1 VNNPDDHD
9 GSSSRVER
17 LTSAQP
23 PGDGLTGTAQTLHQL
38 CRAAAQDLPA
48 SGVAIS
54 LLSDSGASS
63 MAAASDAIS
72 ERVEE
77 LQFTL
82 GEGPCV
88 DAFASRRPVLTDD
101 LEIAGAARWPGYASA
116 AAEHGVRAVFAFP
129 LAVGASCLGA
139 LDVYR
144 THSGPLSPQALAGAL
159 SFATFATATLLQGQ
173 ELAGP
178 DRPPPGLD
186 GALASRFEVHQAQG
200 MLTVQLGVG
209 LEEAL
214 VRLRAHAFAHGRSL
228 VEVARDVLAGAI
240 VLESDQP

>member
-1 VNNPDDHD
+1 MNAPDDD
-9 GSSSRVER
+9 GSSRVER

-23 PGDGLTGTAQTLHQL
+23 ASDGVTGTAQILHRL

-54 LLSDSGASS
+54 LHIDSGASG
-63 MAAASDAIS
+63 MAAASDAVS

-88 DAFASRRPVLTDD
+88 DAYTSRRPVLTDD
-101 LEIAGAARWPGYASA
+101 LETAGAARWPGYAPA

-144 THSGPLSPQALAGAL
+144 SHAGPLSPQELAGAL
-159 SFATFATATLLQGQ
+159 TFATYATATLLKGQ
-173 ELAGP
+173 EQAGP
-178 DRPPPGLD
+178 DQPPPGLD
-186 GALASRFEVHQAQG
+186 GAFASRFEVHQAQG

-214 VRLRAHAFAHGRSL
+214 VRLRAYAFVHGRSL
-228 VEVARDVLAGAI
+228 VAVARDVLAGVL
-240 VLESDQP
+240 VLERDQP